1 MIGRDCLDA
10 GDSIRRMIERGVR
23 AGYERGYAAGLAAG
37 VLREQRRKMDCRNA
51 SGCLYTLNQ
60 CAEVG
65 YCIRAAPRAQAGST
79 DGKGVLGSLPG
90 HTEGQKMPGPSTPIA
105 APDDDLVERLRAPD
119 LSCSKGQRGDIHIEA
134 ADAIAALRAEV
145 DTLVLIS
152 NCPQINNPCNGFDPT
167 AVRII
172 VTREDQR

>member
-1 MIGRDCLDA
+1 MTKPTLTDA
-10 GDSIRRMIERGVR
+10 EVDDIIRAAMADEGCAPVPDWMDRAIYR

-79 DGKGVLGSLPG
+79 GGEEMACRAVLDSVAGELADLPLPG
-90 HTEGQKMPGPSTPIA
+90 EHPQRVAHGRGGPDGDVPA
-105 APDDDLVERLRAPD
+105 ARLRFEPAE
-119 LSCSKGQRGDIHIEA
+119 GGDRCHVS
-134 ADAIAALRAEV
+134 LRAASWGWS
-145 DTLVLIS
+145 TGRRRR
-152 NCPQINNPCNGFDPT
+152 C
-167 AVRII
+167 
-172 VTREDQR
+172 